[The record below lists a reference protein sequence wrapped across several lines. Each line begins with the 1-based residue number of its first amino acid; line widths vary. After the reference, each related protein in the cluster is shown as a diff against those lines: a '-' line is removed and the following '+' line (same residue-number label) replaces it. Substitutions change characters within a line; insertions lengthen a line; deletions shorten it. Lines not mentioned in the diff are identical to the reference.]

1 MNIGLITI
9 HRTNNYGAL
18 MQAFATQHALKKF
31 GNVKI
36 IDYRNCLT
44 EDSLNYIRIS
54 PSISGIKSFF
64 KDILRI
70 FPRIRAINAVN
81 SFINDNFNLTVSV
94 DSSSIDEID
103 FDSFDVFICGSDQI
117 WNPHCISSN
126 GKIDEIYFL
135 SFSSE
140 NKHKLVSYASSAGAH
155 KYNEFESHQVKRL
168 LSRFEHVSVRES
180 ELSIRLTEMLSKE
193 VTHVLD
199 PTLLLTAA
207 EWMEHLGTAAM
218 SSRCLPEKY
227 ILVYTVPKTNLL
239 KDAIIRVKKKLGYK
253 VISIDQGLYTSSSV
267 DIQIRDATPNEFISI
282 FSRASFIITDSFHG
296 VCFSINFNKN
306 FMAVSPG
313 IYSNRIDSLL
323 KLTNLENKSVG
334 TKNDIDI
341 FDYDAYSLEAVKLL
355 EGKRIES
362 LHFLE
367 NALINSNEN

>member
-31 GNVKI
+31 GNVEI

-44 EDSLNYIRIS
+44 EDSLSYIRFS
-54 PSISGIKSFF
+54 PSFSGVKSFF
-64 KDILRI
+64 KDILRV

-103 FDSFDVFICGSDQI
+103 LDRFDIFICGSDQI
-117 WNPHCISSN
+117 WNPQCISPD
-126 GKIDEIYFL
+126 GKIDEVYFL
-135 SFSSE
+135 SFSKD
-140 NKHKLVSYASSAGAH
+140 KHKLVSYASSAGAH
-155 KYNEFESHQVKRL
+155 KYNKLESHQVKKL
-168 LSRFEHVSVRES
+168 LSRFEHISVRES
-180 ELSIRLTEMLSKE
+180 ELSIRLTEMLNKE
-193 VTHVLD
+193 VAHVLD

-207 EWMEHLGTAAM
+207 EWKEHLCNAAM
-218 SSRCLPEKY
+218 TSRCLPEKY

-267 DIQIRDATPNEFISI
+267 DMQIRDATPNEFISI
-282 FSRASFIITDSFHG
+282 FERASFVITDSFHG

-323 KLTNLENKSVG
+323 KLTNLENRSVG
-334 TKNDIDI
+334 TQNDIDT
-341 FDYDAYSLEAVKLL
+341 FDYDVYSLEAVKLL

-362 LHFLE
+362 LQFLE
-367 NALINSNEN
+367 NALMNSNATK